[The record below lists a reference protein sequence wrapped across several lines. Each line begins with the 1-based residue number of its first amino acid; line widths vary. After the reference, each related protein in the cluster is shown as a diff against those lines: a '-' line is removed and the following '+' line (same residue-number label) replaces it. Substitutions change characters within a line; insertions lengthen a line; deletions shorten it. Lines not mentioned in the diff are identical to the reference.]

1 MKSISAGCGGNINLI
16 STTSQSFKT
25 QIGSTYDSLED
36 CHWIVTAAEGKNI
49 KFTINSMDV
58 RNGTNRTDNGCTG
71 DYIEVRNFIHSSV
84 LSVLLVF
91 YFYFFLHLVQIRDGI
106 GPFSELLGRYCGNH
120 PPPPISS
127 SSNSLLIRFYSDGTV
142 EGTGINGTLEAIDGD
157 I

>member
-58 RNGTNRTDNGCTG
+58 RNGTNRTGNGCTG
-71 DYIEVRNFIHSSV
+71 DYIEVKFHSFISPVSFTRFLFLF
-84 LSVLLVF
+84 LSPSCPDPRWNRTFQRAPRKIL
-91 YFYFFLHLVQIRDGI
+91 RK
-106 GPFSELLGRYCGNH
+106 
-120 PPPPISS
+120 
-127 SSNSLLIRFYSDGTV
+127 SNSTSHIIEFQLTFDTILQRW
-142 EGTGINGTLEAIDGD
+142 NGGRSWNQWNVGSNRW
-157 I
+157 